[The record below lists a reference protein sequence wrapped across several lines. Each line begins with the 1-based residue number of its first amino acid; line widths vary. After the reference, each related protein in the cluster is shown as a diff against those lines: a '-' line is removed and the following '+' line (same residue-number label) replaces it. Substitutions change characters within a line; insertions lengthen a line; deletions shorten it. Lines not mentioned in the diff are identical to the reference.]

1 MNQDH
6 LDLVF
11 GALSDA
17 TRRGILAQ
25 LSAGETN
32 VSALAAPYQM
42 SQPAVSKHLRVLEK
56 AGLIRRER
64 RGRENFVAVN
74 TVRAEEAR
82 DWIAHYTQFWKQQF
96 DAVDDY
102 IKNTME
108 KKK

>member
-1 MNQDH
+1 MHSDQ

-17 TRRGILAQ
+17 TRRGMLAQ
-25 LSAGETN
+25 LAAGETN
-32 VSALAAPYQM
+32 VSALAEPYQM
-42 SQPAVSKHLRVLEK
+42 SQPAISKHLRVLEK

-74 TVRAEEAR
+74 AARAEEAR
-82 DWIAHYTQFWKQQF
+82 DWITHYTQFWKQHF

-102 IKNTME
+102 LKNTME